1 MQADVY
7 DFSLKNQSLGIQ
19 IIAIGWHTVSIND
32 RTVAT
37 LVFLGSVITLNS
49 KMDDNWLHV
58 F

>member
-49 KMDDNWLHV
+49 KMDDN
-58 F
+58 